1 MTTWSI
7 LSRGMRR
14 KWLSTQVWRTT
25 PREEV
30 EEERGM
36 LAAPGLLLETR
47 QNPSQELPRPFLG
60 DTTFGHEKGWVLLA
74 RSTVGQ
80 TDPQL

>member
-1 MTTWSI
+1 
-7 LSRGMRR
+7 
-14 KWLSTQVWRTT
+14 
-25 PREEV
+25 
-30 EEERGM
+30 M

-47 QNPSQELPRPFLG
+47 QNPSQELPQPFLG